1 MTFLVDALQ
10 HSGGREVL
18 ISWPRPNHG
27 VGKYVGTV
35 CQDLGQLS
43 HRQLFAIIFLSQ
55 VKIELLFVAFWSVV
69 ESCNID
75 YIEQRK
81 YVLCNSLLM
90 VPFRSILQRIVE
102 IRSSLDTE
110 KHVTLFQLLGERYD
124 IVVEETKFALVSE
137 CQRVHV
143 HPACTK
149 RNEHLL
155 EQPFVPLAV
164 NVPPVLHGVRHIRS
178 LNDMFDDD
186 RRPEVTK
193 LLSLLRFNF
202 G

>member
-1 MTFLVDALQ
+1 VCMPDVAAEPFCPLPISEWTWNLATPRGVEDMQMCASSGYSLSCGGAAMTFLVDALQ
-10 HSGGREVL
+10 HSGGRAVW
-18 ISWPRPNHG
+18 ISWPRPTHE

-102 IRSSLDTE
+102 IRSSLDTPN
-110 KHVTLFQLLGERYD
+110 TLHSFS
-124 IVVEETKFALVSE
+124 FLV
-137 CQRVHV
+137 R
-143 HPACTK
+143 
-149 RNEHLL
+149 
-155 EQPFVPLAV
+155 
-164 NVPPVLHGVRHIRS
+164 GMI
-178 LNDMFDDD
+178 
-186 RRPEVTK
+186 
-193 LLSLLRFNF
+193 
-202 G
+202 